1 MVGRELR
8 VRKFCSHFLY
18 LENLPKPLRISN
30 FGENI
35 NPLISL
41 NPLAM
46 EQTFI
51 IFKPST
57 ITRGLVGD
65 VMTRFQ
71 RKGLRIAG
79 IKMMQLNEEILREH
93 YAHLVD
99 RDFFPDLVHSM
110 MATPVIV
117 AVLSGKDAVTVVRT
131 MTGSTNCRKAAPG
144 TIRGDFGMSGQ
155 ENIIHA
161 SDSPE
166 NAEIEIKRFFK
177 PEEIFDYTLITLP
190 ATYAPDEL

>member
-1 MVGRELR
+1 
-8 VRKFCSHFLY
+8 
-18 LENLPKPLRISN
+18 
-30 FGENI
+30 
-35 NPLISL
+35 
-41 NPLAM
+41 M

-51 IFKPST
+51 ILKPST
-57 ITRGLVGD
+57 ISRSLVGD
-65 VMTRFQ
+65 VLTRFQ

-79 IKMMQLNEEILREH
+79 IKMMQLNEPILREH

-99 RDFFPDLVHSM
+99 RPFFPSLLRSM

-117 AVLSGKDAVTVVRT
+117 AVLAGKDAVAVVRAL
-131 MTGSTNCRKAAPG
+131 TGATNSRVAAPG

-166 NAEIEIKRFFK
+166 NAVIEINRFFK
-177 PEEIFDYTLITLP
+177 PEEIFDYTLLTQA

>member
-1 MVGRELR
+1 
-8 VRKFCSHFLY
+8 
-18 LENLPKPLRISN
+18 
-30 FGENI
+30 
-35 NPLISL
+35 
-41 NPLAM
+41 M

-99 RDFFPDLVHSM
+99 RDFFPDLVRSM

-144 TIRGDFGMSGQ
+144 PIRGDFGMSGQ